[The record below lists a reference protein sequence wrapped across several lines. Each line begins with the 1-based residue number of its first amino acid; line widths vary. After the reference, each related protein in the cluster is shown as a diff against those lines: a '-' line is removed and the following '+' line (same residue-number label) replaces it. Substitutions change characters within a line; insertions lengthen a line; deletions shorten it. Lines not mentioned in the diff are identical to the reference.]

1 MKTEKN
7 NNNYIND
14 SREYYLK
21 FINNIHKQ
29 RNNRESLK
37 TYRNSSLNN
46 KISYSS
52 KVIPYS
58 IKPLYCS
65 VPKDIN
71 LHEIFINMMNS
82 SFKINGNK
90 SIYSKMHQEDLEIRN
105 YILNKIKIFLEKNEI
120 QKKILCS
127 VIFLYD
133 ILVIK
138 NKKEKLFN
146 DFEEIGLGATY
157 LTLKFLYT
165 KKKSFYSM
173 KNFSSIFQND
183 NLASKNIKEIEIKC
197 LKLIDYYLNYASPI
211 SFMEIIFINGI
222 IFSND
227 KIKEVESGQIY
238 DLVIEII
245 EKIMLISNEYIKY
258 NPLCLCSSIVS
269 FAREIYNLESWPQIL
284 TQAFGVTF
292 CSFKNIYDEFHEF
305 IIPTNKIEKKK
316 IYNHAQIE
324 EDTKEKEMKLHTS
337 SSVVQNIINTYRH
350 KNPIKVENEN
360 NKKYINIYFNQNYKL
375 NKNNNQ
381 TPNAVNNL
389 GSEVFLKYK
398 KKNKLFNKKNIYEN
412 DITEENVK
420 EKKIK
425 EMEIEIPTLNNNK
438 NNSLG
443 YIYEKKLNETEE
455 NNIKSNKR
463 VFYKNKE
470 DDYSNV
476 ATSENSNNYNKSNL
490 KKNYK
495 KNYIISYNNKKNN
508 NINLYKDEHVDNKD
522 DAKKQ
527 SLYENS
533 DVAKTSQKDNGYP
546 RWSSIKK
553 FYKLKQNMSKES
565 NYPLTESKLIYYKKK
580 YK

>member
-1 MKTEKN
+1 MKTEKK

-21 FINNIHKQ
+21 FINNMHKQ
-29 RNNRESLK
+29 RNNRESIK
-37 TYRNSSLNN
+37 TYRNSSFNN
-46 KISYSS
+46 KIINSS
-52 KVIPYS
+52 KAIPHS
-58 IKPLYCS
+58 IKPFYCS
-65 VPKDIN
+65 IPKDIN

-90 SIYSKMHQEDLEIRN
+90 SIYTKMDQEDLEIRN

-127 VIFLYD
+127 IIFLYD

-157 LTLKFLYT
+157 ITMKFLYT
-165 KKKSFYSM
+165 KKKSFYSK
-173 KNFSSIFQND
+173 KNFSDIFQND
-183 NLASKNIKEIEIKC
+183 NFALKNINEIEIKC
-197 LKLIDYYLNYASPI
+197 LKLIDYFLNYASPI

-227 KIKEVESGQIY
+227 KIKEGDSGQIY

-292 CSFKNIYDEFHEF
+292 CSFKNIYEEFHEF
-305 IIPTNKIEKKK
+305 IIPKTKNEKTKINNKIE
-316 IYNHAQIE
+316 
-324 EDTKEKEMKLHTS
+324 EDKNEKEEMKLHTCL
-337 SSVVQNIINTYRH
+337 SVVQNNINTYRH
-350 KNPIKVENEN
+350 RNPIKVENEN
-360 NKKYINIYFNQNYKL
+360 NKKYINIYYNHNYKL

-381 TPNAVNNL
+381 MLNINNNCS
-389 GSEVFLKYK
+389 SEVFLKYK
-398 KKNKLFNKKNIYEN
+398 KKNKFLNKKNIYEN
-412 DITEENVK
+412 DITEENAK

-425 EMEIEIPTLNNNK
+425 EMEIEIPSLNNNK
-438 NNSLG
+438 NNSFG
-443 YIYEKKLNETEE
+443 NIYENKLNETEE

-490 KKNYK
+490 KKKYK
-495 KNYIISYNNKKNN
+495 KNYIISYDNKKY
-508 NINLYKDEHVDNKD
+508 NIKNLYKDEHVGNKV

-533 DVAKTSQKDNGYP
+533 GVAKTSQKDNDYP

-553 FYKLKQNMSKES
+553 FYKLKQNLSKES